1 MSVERLIPL
10 VRSLEKEDISVLMAV
25 EEGMASFEYVP
36 FEQVVRLSRLDPQ
49 EVEYRLGKLEE
60 NRLLRR
66 WVGHYV
72 GYALNYAGY
81 DCLALDAWSSE
92 GL

>member
-10 VRSLEKEDISVLMAV
+10 VKSLEKEDIAVLMAV
-25 EEGMASFEYVP
+25 EEGMTSFEYVP

-49 EVEYRLGKLEE
+49 EVEYRLGRLEE

-66 WVGHYV
+66 WIGHYV
-72 GYALNYAGY
+72 GYALTTQGTTA
-81 DCLALDAWSSE
+81 
-92 GL
+92 